1 MSARLR
7 WLPLALLAWAC
18 SQSAAQTE
26 TSAQPRTI
34 DETSAKTTGGAPP
47 EASVRPGI
55 NDRFVSEALDVDA
68 FTEIFEGESREIYR
82 ARREIVAGLGL
93 EPGMAVA
100 DVGAGTGLFLASFDA
115 AVEAE
120 GRVYAVDIAPNFLA
134 HLRERAKREEL
145 PTVAVIEATERS
157 VELPPASVDL
167 AFVCDTYHHFE
178 YPRSSLA
185 SLREAIRPGG
195 TLVVIDFERL
205 PGRTRPWVLDH
216 VRAGKDVVT
225 REIEAAGFRLEEEI
239 EITGLAENYMLRFR
253 RP

>member
-1 MSARLR
+1 VIGRRRGLF
-7 WLPLALLAWAC
+7 LLALVWAC
-18 SQSAAQTE
+18 SPSATPDPPASPD
-26 TSAQPRTI
+26 TSVDAVR
-34 DETSAKTTGGAPP
+34 DET
-47 EASVRPGI
+47 SVRPGI
-55 NDRFVSEALDVDA
+55 NDRFLSEGLDVDA

-82 ARREIVAGLGL
+82 ARREIIAELGL
-93 EPGMAVA
+93 EPGSTMA
-100 DVGAGTGLFLASFDA
+100 DVGAGTGLFLPLFDA
-115 AVEAE
+115 AVGAR

-145 PTVAVIEATERS
+145 SSVTVVEATEHS

-195 TLVVIDFERL
+195 MLVVIDFERI
-205 PGRTRPWVLDH
+205 PDQTRPWVLEH

-225 REIEAAGFRLEEEI
+225 REIEAAGFQLEEEV
-239 EITGLAENYMLRFR
+239 EIAGLTENYMLRFR
-253 RP
+253 RL